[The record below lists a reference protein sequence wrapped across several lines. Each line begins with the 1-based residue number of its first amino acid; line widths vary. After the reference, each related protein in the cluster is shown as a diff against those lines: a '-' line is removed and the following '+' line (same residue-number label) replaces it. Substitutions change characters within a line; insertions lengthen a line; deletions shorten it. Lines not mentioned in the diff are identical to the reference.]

1 MDDRVIAKLQAR
13 LMRTAISNAGLS
25 VRALWQVYVH
35 LGGEIAE
42 LEIDAYLH
50 PALHLPPQHRDTL
63 VRATNQLVPR
73 ARIPYSL
80 DLRRE
85 EHPPKV

>member
-1 MDDRVIAKLQAR
+1 MDDRAIATTQAR
-13 LMRTAISNAGLS
+13 LMRTAISNTGQS
-25 VRALWQVYVH
+25 VRVLWEVYVH

-42 LEIDAYLH
+42 LEVDAYLH
-50 PALHLPPQHRDTL
+50 HALHLTSQHRDTL
-63 VRATNQLVPR
+63 VQAANQLVPR
-73 ARIPYSL
+73 ARIPYSR

>member
-1 MDDRVIAKLQAR
+1 MDDRAIARTQAR
-13 LMRTAISNAGLS
+13 LMRTAISNTGQS
-25 VRALWQVYVH
+25 VRVLWEVYVH
-35 LGGEIAE
+35 LGGEVAE
-42 LEIDAYLH
+42 LEVDAYLH
-50 PALHLPPQHRDTL
+50 HALHLPSQHRDTL